1 LRQIFPAACFPA
13 EGNPGMRTVL
23 PTLAIL
29 LASAPAAFAVTD
41 AELKTKIVGT
51 WGDNPTCA
59 EGVLVFNADGTFV
72 SRATGGADAADE
84 LKGTYEIS
92 GGKLNGKAEDHDMPE
107 MTVSFDGETLVMAS
121 SGNVDRLNRCPK
133 P

>member
-1 LRQIFPAACFPA
+1 MRVTLPA
-13 EGNPGMRTVL
+13 
-23 PTLAIL
+23 LAFL
-29 LASAPAAFAVTD
+29 LASVVAASATSD
-41 AELKTKIVGT
+41 DDLRKMIVGT
-51 WGDNPTCA
+51 WGDSSDCA
-59 EGVLVFNADGTFV
+59 KGVLVFNSDGTFL
-72 SRATGGADAADE
+72 SRDNSTDANDE

-92 GGKLNGKAEDHDMPE
+92 DGKLSGKAEDHDMPE